1 MKIVVKKSLCDA
13 YCAEK
18 GIKDTSKLVKKQI
31 TNKNGK
37 RTTVWVR
44 PEEARGFKQGY
55 PQAQNSNA
63 GKDGVGTRT
72 VGDTILFVGQDG
84 RQHNGLVMAVGKD
97 GVTVTDERGNKDVH
111 VPHGNVKRVLSK
123 VNEKDEIRN
132 LYDARRL
139 APTFRDGT
147 DGLQPESC
155 DTLDGMWNAA
165 KEAMSDFAK
174 YSESVMEKFK
184 DINPILLKR
193 KTLKGQE
200 RAKEKL
206 RADEAA
212 YKKGC
217 EKIGLKYEPQC
228 YDENT
233 DTYHCRTLRDVDGH
247 TFCCKNIEDVSKMLN
262 YFVGDRKNI
271 IRIKN
276 NFANPSSV
284 GYSDINMNIRLPN
297 GTIAEIQLNTT
308 ANMVAKENY
317 GHALYEVWRSVNA
330 NPKYR
335 NLSDSMGEAQK
346 KLYGLSNELS
356 KSGNFPSEITNPFGA
371 TYKPYGEAIR
381 MEVRKALPGIQLA
394 YNAGDIDQK
403 TYDHFQNLLKKLDL
417 TEFRN

>member
-1 MKIVVKKSLCDA
+1 M
-13 YCAEK
+13 
-18 GIKDTSKLVKKQI
+18 
-31 TNKNGK
+31 
-37 RTTVWVR
+37 
-44 PEEARGFKQGY
+44 
-55 PQAQNSNA
+55 
-63 GKDGVGTRT
+63 
-72 VGDTILFVGQDG
+72 
-84 RQHNGLVMAVGKD
+84 
-97 GVTVTDERGNKDVH
+97 
-111 VPHGNVKRVLSK
+111 KRVLSK

-165 KEAMSDFAK
+165 KKAMPDFSK
-174 YSESVMEKFK
+174 YSEGVREKFK
-184 DINPILLKR
+184 DISPILLKR
-193 KTLKGQE
+193 QTLKGQE

-206 RADEAA
+206 RADEMDAR
-212 YKKGC
+212 
-217 EKIGLKYEPQC
+217 KYAQKFN
-228 YDENT
+228 DIVDDTDAENPI
-233 DTYHCRTLRDVDGH
+233 YHCRTLRDVDGH
-247 TFCCKNIEDVSKMLN
+247 TFCCKNIEDVSKMLD
-262 YFVGDRKNI
+262 YFVGDKKNI

-330 NPKYR
+330 NPKYKS
-335 NLSDSMGEAQK
+335 LADSMGAAQK

-403 TYDHFQNLLKKLDL
+403 TYDHFQNLLKKLG
-417 TEFRN
+417 

>member
-1 MKIVVKKSLCDA
+1 MKRLVVRKSFFDA

-18 GIKDTSKLVKKQI
+18 GIKDTSKLVRKQI

-44 PEEARGFKQGY
+44 PEEMGEDNKNY
-55 PQAQNSNA
+55 LNVQNFNA
-63 GKDGVGTRT
+63 GENGVGTRT
-72 VGDTILFVGQDG
+72 VGDTILYIGQDG
-84 RQHNGLVMAVGKD
+84 KQHNGFVVAVGKD
-97 GVTVTDERGNKDVH
+97 GVTVTDERGNRNVH

-147 DGLQPESC
+147 DGLQPERC
-155 DTLDGMWNAA
+155 DTLDGMWKAA
-165 KEAMSDFAK
+165 KEAMSDFSK
-174 YSESVMEKFK
+174 YSESVREKFK

-193 KTLKGQE
+193 QTLKGQE

-206 RADEAA
+206 MADEMDAR
-212 YKKGC
+212 
-217 EKIGLKYEPQC
+217 KYAQKFNEIV
-228 YDENT
+228 DDTNSENPV
-233 DTYHCRTLRDVDGH
+233 YHCRTLRDVDGH
-247 TFCCKNIEDVSKMLN
+247 TFCCKNIEDVSRMLDH
-262 YFVGDRKNI
+262 FIGDKKNI

-330 NPKYR
+330 NPKYKS
-335 NLSDSMGEAQK
+335 LADSMGEAQK
-346 KLYGLSNELS
+346 KLYGMSNELS
-356 KSGNFPSEITNPFGA
+356 KSGKFPPEITNPFGA

-381 MEVRKALPGIQLA
+381 MDVRKALPGIQLA

-403 TYDHFQNLLKKLDL
+403 TYDHFQSLLQKLA
-417 TEFRN
+417 